1 MPEPRSYNA
10 EGTTWRSRP
19 IMLPLKY
26 LSAYPQTLQDKVRKL
41 IADHQLGKYLD
52 DRYPH
57 RHAVQSDRALY
68 QYATDLKQEFLRVA
82 PAIDKVMYDAKLDVL
97 RHALGLHTAIS
108 RVQGASSKRRRRFG
122 SRRYSRRRPRNSC
135 A

>member
-1 MPEPRSYNA
+1 
-10 EGTTWRSRP
+10 
-19 IMLPLKY
+19 MLPLKY
-26 LSAYPQTLQDKVRKL
+26 LSAYPETLQDKVRKL
-41 IADHQLGKYLD
+41 IADDKLGMYLA

-68 QYATDLKQEFLRVA
+68 EYTTDLKQEFLRVA

-108 RVQGASSKRRRRFG
+108 RVQGGQAEGEEGDPRGVALQGNAAGIPAHDRR
-122 SRRYSRRRPRNSC
+122 